1 MCSII
6 IVKCSWD
13 GLPEGRNCFC
23 VWSFWCSELCSVDQM
38 VTGQIG
44 SVLDVRVQ
52 SDFTSYLAHSGW
64 VQFLESGESCT
75 NDSLSSL
82 DYPLYSTEVG
92 FGSWDE
98 QNSTEPDQLWS
109 AEDWFNDGKVELYQ
123 QLLWQV
129 ELSQM
134 AKEVQSLLG
143 RFYNGVYV
151 SVPLQVLWDGG
162 AQEHEYLHCHYSAVH
177 DGKWEEWR
185 GFLLKS
191 TIISTVLSMLS
202 SRLLGLQQTAS
213 SLASCLW
220 AVSKLQELDSGD
232 FRCAVVGVEG
242 EEQWG
247 ENTALRS
254 SSADRTSVGCVFS
267 QPSTYRRMRARRAEL
282 VWAGGG
288 LGW

>member
-1 MCSII
+1 MRWLS
-6 IVKCSWD
+6 
-13 GLPEGRNCFC
+13 EGRNCFC

-52 SDFTSYLAHSGW
+52 SDFTSSLAHSGW

-82 DYPLYSTEVG
+82 DSPLYSTEVG

-109 AEDWFNDGKVELYQ
+109 AEDWFDDGKVELFQ

-129 ELSQM
+129 EM

-162 AQEHEYLHCHYSAVH
+162 AQEHECLHCHYSAVH
-177 DGKWEEWR
+177 DGKWGESR

-213 SLASCLW
+213 SLTSCLW

-254 SSADRTSVGCVFS
+254 SSADRTSAGCVFS
-267 QPSTYRRMRARRAEL
+267 QPHSLLSVCQEAGDPLTDGWGHGEL
-282 VWAGGG
+282 S
-288 LGW
+288 